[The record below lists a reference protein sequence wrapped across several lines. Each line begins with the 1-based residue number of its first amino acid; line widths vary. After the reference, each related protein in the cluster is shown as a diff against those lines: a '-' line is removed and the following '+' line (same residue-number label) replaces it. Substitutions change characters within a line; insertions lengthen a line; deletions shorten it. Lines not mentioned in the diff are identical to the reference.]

1 MSLTCLDE
9 MFIRF
14 LNFLIKDFILSQIL
28 LNLLRRQLNQ
38 HSSNFW
44 SFFWSSNSNYIFID
58 CWSYLISQVRIVFS
72 DSWNNFLSII
82 EISLINR
89 HLTERNHWSILNL
102 RSWRLRSRLRHAL
115 NWLLRSS
122 LSFVELLLII
132 PLELLIIVIVSRI
145 LTVVS
150 SYIISLVEFVSIIH
164 KLVGLLV
171 GLYDLKKGLQ
181 HLGQMRLRS
190 QIIPI
195 KSSFF
200 LRL

>member
-1 MSLTCLDE
+1 

-102 RSWRLRSRLRHAL
+102 RSRRLRSRLRHAL

-122 LSFVELLLII
+122 LSFLELLLII
-132 PLELLIIVIVSRI
+132 SLKLLIIVIVSWI

-150 SYIISLVEFVSIIH
+150 SSIISLVEFVSIIH

>member
-1 MSLTCLDE
+1 
-9 MFIRF
+9 
-14 LNFLIKDFILSQIL
+14 
-28 LNLLRRQLNQ
+28 
-38 HSSNFW
+38 
-44 SFFWSSNSNYIFID
+44 
-58 CWSYLISQVRIVFS
+58 
-72 DSWNNFLSII
+72 
-82 EISLINR
+82 
-89 HLTERNHWSILNL
+89 
-102 RSWRLRSRLRHAL
+102 
-115 NWLLRSS
+115 
-122 LSFVELLLII
+122 
-132 PLELLIIVIVSRI
+132 LELLIIVIVSWI

-150 SYIISLVEFVSIIH
+150 SSIISLVEFVSIIH